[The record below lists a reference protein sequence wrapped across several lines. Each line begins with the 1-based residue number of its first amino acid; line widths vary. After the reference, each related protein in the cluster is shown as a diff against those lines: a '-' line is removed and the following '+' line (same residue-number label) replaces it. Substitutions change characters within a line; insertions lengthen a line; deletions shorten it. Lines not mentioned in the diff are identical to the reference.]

1 MLNFVCIGLLTL
13 MLGMSIFLLIGA
25 TRTMDKID
33 AANGNQTSGVR
44 TINLNIFASIL
55 QLLAFLFD
63 ASAKVM
69 LQTYT
74 WKGNIDRDTATAF
87 RQII

>member
-1 MLNFVCIGLLTL
+1 MLNLVCIGMLTL
-13 MLGMSIFLLIGA
+13 MLGTSVFLLIGA

-33 AANGNQTSGVR
+33 AGNDNQTSGAR
-44 TINLNIFASIL
+44 TINLNIFAAIL

-63 ASAKVM
+63 GSAKVM

-74 WKGNIDRDTATAF
+74 WKGNSDREMATAL